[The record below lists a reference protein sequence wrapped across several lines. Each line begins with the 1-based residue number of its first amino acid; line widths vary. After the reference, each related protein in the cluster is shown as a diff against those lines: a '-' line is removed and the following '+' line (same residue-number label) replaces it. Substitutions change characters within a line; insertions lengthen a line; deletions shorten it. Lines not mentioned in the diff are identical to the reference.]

1 MVNAKAKRK
10 ARNVLTTAQDRLLKE
25 SLKQLLG
32 PTLGQ
37 SQPHRSHREEKALFL
52 KDALN
57 SKILDSEW
65 LS

>member
-10 ARNVLTTAQDRLLKE
+10 NHSTLNSQDRLLKE
-25 SLKQLLG
+25 SLRQLLG
-32 PTLGQ
+32 PALGQ
-37 SQPHRSHREEKALFL
+37 SQPHRSEREKKSLFL
-52 KDALN
+52 RDALN